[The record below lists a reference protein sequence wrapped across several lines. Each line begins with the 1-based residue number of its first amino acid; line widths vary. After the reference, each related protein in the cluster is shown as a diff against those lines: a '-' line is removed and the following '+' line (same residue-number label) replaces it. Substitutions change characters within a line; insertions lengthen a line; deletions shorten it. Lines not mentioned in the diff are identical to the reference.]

1 LRFCDVTVVSSC
13 VTISRM
19 TQKIVGS
26 RPLPAGR
33 VSQGNN
39 RTVSRSIETVIHDFR
54 SSLNIIIGYSEL
66 MLDEALGKMNKEQRD
81 SLEDILESSQSL
93 LDLIN
98 DVSLWQDAYPGVKK

>member
-1 LRFCDVTVVSSC
+1 
-13 VTISRM
+13 
-19 TQKIVGS
+19 
-26 RPLPAGR
+26 
-33 VSQGNN
+33 
-39 RTVSRSIETVIHDFR
+39 
-54 SSLNIIIGYSEL
+54 